1 MSEEEISISKD
12 GVTLKGK
19 VVEDVRKPIKR
30 LANTADSF
38 LRLVDNVVGLPLD
51 FMSAYLEPFRAKYS
65 GNFNNIPEDDLCE
78 PNFRLACSVLKNVAY
93 AAEESDIQELFANL
107 LASSSDK
114 QQSEK
119 VHPGFATVINEMT
132 SLDSKVLMDFYAIY
146 SHKCQRKHFT
156 ADEQSLIQQSKANLI
171 RLGLLTFV
179 DREYNQNEINK
190 FTGKTSFHVPRNI
203 NDMGRVLVDL
213 LNDHQKLKNVIAN
226 DRINSTKRQRLEIT
240 QFGKNFLSVVYKFDG

>member
-12 GVTLKGK
+12 GVTLKGE

-38 LRLVDNVVGLPLD
+38 LRLVDNFVGLPLD
-51 FMSAYLEPFRAKYS
+51 FMSYHLEPFRAKYS
-65 GNFNNIPEDDLCE
+65 SNFNKIPEEDLCE
-78 PNFRLACSVLKNVAY
+78 ANFRLACSVLKNVAY

-114 QQSEK
+114 KKSAK

-146 SHKCQRKHFT
+146 NQKYQRINFT
-156 ADEQSLIQQSKANLI
+156 SDEQSLIHQSEANLI
-171 RLGLLTFV
+171 RLGLLTFN

-190 FTGKTSFHVPRNI
+190 FAGKTNFHAPQNL
-203 NDMGRVLVDL
+203 NDMSRVLVDL
-213 LNDHQKLKNVIAN
+213 LNDHQKLKNVIVN
-226 DRINSTKRQRLEIT
+226 DRINSTKRQKLEIT